1 MRLNY
6 DCVRD
11 VLLLIE
17 QLTKV
22 NDDYSMK
29 NVMLINFINK
39 LPQYPEKEVFYSV
52 MKLEE
57 AGFIK
62 VRNDNIPMRDF
73 NIDDY
78 YVLDI
83 TFEGHKYLNSVRNQ
97 SGI

>member
-1 MRLNY
+1 MKLNY

-11 VLLLIE
+11 TLLVIE

-29 NVMLINFINK
+29 HILLINVINK

-57 AGFIK
+57 AGLIT
-62 VRNDNIPMRDF
+62 VRNDNDKMRSF

-83 TFEGHKYLNSVRNQ
+83 TFEGHKYLNSIRN
-97 SGI
+97 